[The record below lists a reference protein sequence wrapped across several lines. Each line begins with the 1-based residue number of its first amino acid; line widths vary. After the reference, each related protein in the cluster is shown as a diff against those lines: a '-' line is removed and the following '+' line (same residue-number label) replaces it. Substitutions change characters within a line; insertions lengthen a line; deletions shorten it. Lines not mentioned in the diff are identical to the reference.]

1 MENKKI
7 YADIEFRSGRI
18 LRGEKTRE
26 LVNLIINKFAEE
38 DLSRDEVIEMT
49 VGKGKTMMYRTCP
62 YCGANLD
69 PGEHCDRQECRER
82 LIGARSNS
90 RQAIVFKSKEVNHG
104 RSKTVTAR

>member
-49 VGKGKTMMYRTCP
+49 VGKGKNHDVQNMPVLRGKFRP
-62 YCGANLD
+62 WRALRPAGV
-69 PGEHCDRQECRER
+69 PGTADRHRE
-82 LIGARSNS
+82 
-90 RQAIVFKSKEVNHG
+90 
-104 RSKTVTAR
+104 